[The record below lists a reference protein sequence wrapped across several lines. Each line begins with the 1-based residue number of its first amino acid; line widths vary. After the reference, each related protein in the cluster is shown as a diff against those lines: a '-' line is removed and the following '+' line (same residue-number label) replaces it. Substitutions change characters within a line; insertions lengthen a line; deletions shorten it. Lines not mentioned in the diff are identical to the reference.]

1 MSKKIKGPVNN
12 IAKIINAFLQK
23 IHSNVLMLNGSKI
36 FAGFMIIILNI
47 SSRFVTIKLSKSME
61 AYLKYTFSRQIL
73 IFAIAWMGTRD
84 IYISLAVAVGF
95 TLIMD
100 ILLNEESQFCVLPSS
115 FTDYHVNLSETEP
128 DNNDI
133 TRNIPGMPQ
142 PAAGKKTE
150 GLCDKPKKG
159 GAQTS
164 TDDVDEEDIKQAL
177 MVLKRA
183 KEQNTVN
190 PKDEFYQTYANNVF
204 GL

>member
-1 MSKKIKGPVNN
+1 MTKKIKGPMNN
-12 IAKIINAFLQK
+12 IAKIINIFLQK

-36 FAGFMIIILNI
+36 FAGFMIIVLNI

-61 AYLKYTFSRQIL
+61 SYLKYTFSRQIL

-115 FTDYHVNLSETEP
+115 FTDYHAHLSETEP

-142 PAAGKKTE
+142 PASSKKTE
-150 GLCDKPKKG
+150 GLCDKSKKDNT
-159 GAQTS
+159 QNS
-164 TDDVDEEDIKQAL
+164 TDEVNEEDIKQAL
-177 MVLKRA
+177 LVLKRA

-190 PKDEFYQTYANNVF
+190 TKDEFYQTSTNNVF
-204 GL
+204 GV

>member
-1 MSKKIKGPVNN
+1 MTKKIKGPVNN
-12 IAKIINAFLQK
+12 IAKLVNIFLQK
-23 IHSNVLMLNGSKI
+23 IHSNVIMLNSSKI

-61 AYLKYTFSRQIL
+61 SYLKYTFSRQIL

-115 FTDYHVNLSETEP
+115 FTDYHAQLSETEP

-150 GLCDKPKKG
+150 GLCDKSKKDNT
-159 GAQTS
+159 QTS
-164 TDDVDEEDIKQAL
+164 TDEVGEEDIKQAL
-177 MVLKRA
+177 LVLKRA

-190 PKDEFYQTYANNVF
+190 PKDEFYQTSTTNVF
-204 GL
+204 